1 MDQYPGGGTYF
12 EKVSLSYDYPSGTYA
27 NQSLAAV
34 TRGGSSATSTKYLM
48 YDYDPFHD
56 AGGTFN
62 SRNYLYLD
70 GHVD

>member
-1 MDQYPGGGTYF
+1 M
-12 EKVSLSYDYPSGTYA
+12 
-27 NQSLAAV
+27 
-34 TRGGSSATSTKYLM
+34 YLM